1 MSNNTKRFGLSCAIA
16 TPFDQSGRC
25 DLDLL
30 AAHARGRLSAG
41 CESLTLFGTT
51 GEGASIGAEERKA
64 ILERLKA
71 EGFDFAR
78 EVVVCTA
85 ASAIDDAVSQMR
97 TALDFG
103 CRAILLPP
111 PFYFKGVSDD
121 GLYEWYAACFRRVGP
136 ALHDVILYHIP
147 SVTMVPLPLSL
158 IERLKADFPRIV
170 SGVKDS
176 GGEWTY
182 SCALLERK
190 LDLAVLIG
198 DERHLAQAVPLGA
211 QGSISGAAN
220 FMPGLLLP
228 LVERGYEDG
237 RVSRMVEEILRFP
250 VTPAVKELI
259 AHRSGHHSWRNVA
272 APLRP
277 LAEQRRGRL
286 TALADELQAV

>member
-1 MSNNTKRFGLSCAIA
+1 MANGIKRFGLSCAIA
-16 TPFDQSGRC
+16 TPFDQGGRC

-30 AAHARGRLSAG
+30 AAHARRCLAAG

-51 GEGASIGAEERKA
+51 GEGASIGADERSA
-64 ILERLKA
+64 ILARFKA
-71 EGFDFAR
+71 DGFDFTR
-78 EVVVCTA
+78 QIVVCTA
-85 ASAIDDAVSQMR
+85 ASAIDDAVTQMR
-97 TALDFG
+97 TALDYG

-111 PFYFKGVSDD
+111 PFYFKDVSDD
-121 GLYEWYAACFRRVGP
+121 GLYEWYAACFRRVGSS
-136 ALHDVILYHIP
+136 LHDVILYHIP
-147 SVTMVPLPLSL
+147 SVTSVPLPLSL

-176 GGEWTY
+176 GGNWSY
-182 SCALLERK
+182 SRALLDRK

-211 QGSISGAAN
+211 QGAISGAAN

-237 RVSRMVEEILRFP
+237 RVSKMVEEIVRVP
-250 VTPAVKELI
+250 VTPAVKALI
-259 AHRSGHHSWRNVA
+259 AYRRGDDRWRNVA

-277 LAEQRRGRL
+277 LAKERRERL